1 MQYDFDC
8 IIDRTQIDSV
18 KWTAYPK
25 DVLPLWVADS
35 DFQSPEPVVAAVK
48 KIVDTKVFGYPNSH
62 SGVLERAAVSWC
74 RRKYNFTFSES
85 EIHYCPSMSFGLAIA
100 IRAFTQPG
108 GKVLMQTP
116 IYPPFTE
123 LTKANGRVCSMNPLK
138 FVNGRYEVDFEDFE
152 RRAADPDCSLFLLCS
167 PHNPTGRVFSADELN
182 RFVESLGRT

>member
-116 IYPPFTE
+116 IYPP
-123 LTKANGRVCSMNPLK
+123 
-138 FVNGRYEVDFEDFE
+138 
-152 RRAADPDCSLFLLCS
+152 
-167 PHNPTGRVFSADELN
+167 
-182 RFVESLGRT
+182 

>member
-74 RRKYNFTFSES
+74 RRKYNSVSYT
-85 EIHYCPSMSFGLAIA
+85 H
-100 IRAFTQPG
+100 
-108 GKVLMQTP
+108 
-116 IYPPFTE
+116 
-123 LTKANGRVCSMNPLK
+123 LTLPTNSRV
-138 FVNGRYEVDFEDFE
+138 
-152 RRAADPDCSLFLLCS
+152 
-167 PHNPTGRVFSADELN
+167 
-182 RFVESLGRT
+182 